1 MTEVYF
7 IDEIQRDLPDLDI
20 EALRIDYRTVPWP
33 PQTWKP
39 MHVVQEE
46 ATQEIYADMEAE
58 ERRAIIDE
66 EEGPGPGE

>member
-20 EALRIDYRTVPWP
+20 EALRIDYRTVR
-33 PQTWKP
+33 QTWKP
-39 MHVVQEE
+39 MHVLQEE